1 MTRIISTTTPSS
13 PTLTSREQEGYQID
27 IIQRSKKFIQSR
39 TDDDVLSN
47 QRSKFNKNKIWMKKI
62 FSHHSFL
69 YRHWCSLALVLV
81 LFFATLSV
89 EAVFT
94 PADRDALKTAVDLCV
109 AETDDGSCPI
119 YAGSNSNGV
128 IGDWDVSKVNDMS
141 YIFNNTESFNA
152 DISKWVRHRRCSSF
166 VFIFKFVFV
175 LFRLTNFSFFLRTLT
190 TQVTSQVTNM
200 KAMFRDCFVFDQDIS
215 GWDTSEVTNMELMFL
230 NSPGSA
236 SARSIDL
243 SEWVSIII
251 PPLRRPFVLFF
262 FQLIF

>member
-166 VFIFKFVFV
+166 FFIFKFVFV
-175 LFRLTNFSFFLRTLT
+175 LLRLTNFSFFLRTLT

-200 KAMFRDCFVFDQDIS
+200 KAMFRKCKVFDQDIS
-215 GWDTSEVTNMELMFL
+215 GWDTSEVTNMELMFCTARQF
-230 NSPGSA
+230 NS
-236 SARSIDL
+236 DL
-243 SEWVSIII
+243 SKWVRS
-251 PPLRRPFVLFF
+251 FF
-262 FQLIF
+262 FFLFR